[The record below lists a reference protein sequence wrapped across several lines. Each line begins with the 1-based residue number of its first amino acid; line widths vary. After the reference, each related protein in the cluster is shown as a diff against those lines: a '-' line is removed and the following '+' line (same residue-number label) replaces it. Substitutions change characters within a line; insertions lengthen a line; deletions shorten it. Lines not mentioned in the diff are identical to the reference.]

1 MSRDDGPGP
10 RMDDLIGAER
20 TIVARFDEL
29 GIAADYDAL
38 AVVSNIFRAAGQIRR
53 RMETEVL
60 ATERLSWTAFTSLW
74 VLWIWGE
81 MESRHLAA
89 EANVTKATLT
99 GVLDT
104 LEGRGLARRR
114 PHQRDR
120 RLVLVT
126 LTDDGAAL
134 MARLFPRVN
143 ATETQVAAV
152 LDPETRAVT
161 AGALRTILRGL
172 SSPGT

>member
-1 MSRDDGPGP
+1 
-10 RMDDLIGAER
+10 MDDLIAAER

-29 GIAADYDAL
+29 GITADYDAL
-38 AVVSNIFRAAGQIRR
+38 AVVSNIFRAAGVIRR

-60 ATERLSWTAFTSLW
+60 ADERLSWTAFTSLW

-89 EANVTKATLT
+89 EANVSKATLT

-104 LEGRGLARRR
+104 LERRGLARRR
-114 PHQRDR
+114 PHGRDR
-120 RLVLVT
+120 RLVLVA

-143 ATETQVAAV
+143 ATEAQVVAELEPEARAA
-152 LDPETRAVT
+152 T
-161 AGALRTILRGL
+161 AAALRTILRGL
-172 SSPGT
+172 AAPGA